1 MERHGKRGG
10 KERGEGIERQEQVH
24 LQFDEADKKETGGG
38 GGESFDGNPFRLFL
52 PSLSS
57 GYIKH
62 I

>member
-38 GGESFDGNPFRLFL
+38 GGREFWR
-52 PSLSS
+52 
-57 GYIKH
+57 
-62 I
+62 

>member
-38 GGESFDGNPFRLFL
+38 GERVLTVILFDSSFL
-52 PSLSS
+52 PSRAV
-57 GYIKH
+57 I
-62 I
+62 